1 MIRNNEEVLS
11 LRFKICDNLKYDVDI
26 NRIVTVYE
34 KQDHLIQKF
43 FRKFKVKIPMYRQI
57 ELDEYSSEVFIQ
69 IDGNKTVEEI
79 GNELQRRFGEKVFPL
94 YERLL
99 VFLNYI
105 CTDCRYIEKV
115 KQD

>member
-1 MIRNNEEVLS
+1 MIKSNEEVLNM
-11 LRFKICDNLKYDVDI
+11 RFRKCDNLKYDIDI

-34 KQDHLIQKF
+34 KQDHVIQRF
-43 FRKFKVKIPMYRQI
+43 FRKLKFRIPMYKQI

-69 IDGNKTVEEI
+69 IDGKKTVAEI
-79 GNELQRRFGEKVFPL
+79 GQEMQRRFGEKVFPL

-105 CTDCRYIEKV
+105 YTDCRYIERV
-115 KQD
+115 K

>member
-1 MIRNNEEVLS
+1 M
-11 LRFKICDNLKYDVDI
+11 RFKKCDNLKYDIDI
-26 NRIVTVYE
+26 NGIVTVYE
-34 KQDHLIQKF
+34 KQDHLIQRF
-43 FRKFKVKIPMYRQI
+43 FRKLKFRIPKYKLV

-69 IDGNKTVEEI
+69 IDGKKTVEEI
-79 GNELQRRFGEKVFPL
+79 GHHLQMRYGEKVSPL

-105 CTDCRYIEKV
+105 CTDCQYIEKV